1 MTVLLALK
9 KWELAL
15 NQITISLNSSKIKMY
30 VSFQQSLQIKEA
42 YLHALLQM
50 GKIDKESLD
59 FEPRKFRLNKF
70 LNNVPLYTADKR
82 GSNISLLIVQLL
94 FLLLQNKQ
102 DLMVDKTD
110 ALSQYCYRY
119 LRNDETFRSNCF
131 NKMLMFIPKIG
142 FHPLRLERHANKL
155 LKKLQCKPF
164 KIDEQSIDIE
174 IINFELLWEY
184 ILEQLDLN
192 LSSKKRSR
200 SGKLNT

>member
-1 MTVLLALK
+1 
-9 KWELAL
+9 
-15 NQITISLNSSKIKMY
+15 MY

-131 NKMLMFIPKIG
+131 NKMLMFIPKNG

-174 IINFELLWEY
+174 IINFELL
-184 ILEQLDLN
+184 
-192 LSSKKRSR
+192 
-200 SGKLNT
+200 